1 MKPYEWM
8 VKYTPQAEWIEKRG
22 IFLWLAFF
30 FGGIGSGLYLTS
42 LWLDSLAGMLAGW
55 LIVLVLKGAAHL
67 AFLGQPWRFWRA
79 VLRPQTSWISRG
91 LIAVLLFALFG
102 LLQFI
107 FAYSLPGSSAE
118 LVFKIISA
126 VMAVVIAMYTGFT
139 LACLSGVPFWNNGLL
154 PVLFLACGITGGLG
168 LALAMALAGIGMP
181 LETIETGARFMLV
194 VFPVLLLIYLWSANN
209 AMPAG
214 KASVKELVHG
224 SAVPWFWG
232 GLIVCGIVF
241 PGIVSAYGF
250 INGEVSHALLSISV
264 VGEVVGGL
272 SLRYCILKVGIYSPL
287 IPIRS

>member
-42 LWLDSLAGMLAGW
+42 LWLDSLAGMLTGW

-107 FAYSLPGSSAE
+107 FAYSLPGSGAE

-181 LETIETGARFMLV
+181 LETIETGARFMLL

-232 GLIVCGIVF
+232 GLIVCGIVI